1 MRMGLSLRLSIIS
14 ALSANNLMS
23 FEFDLFDWIDRSL
36 AESIDSSVIAFCFD
50 LYSPDGIELIGSSLF
65 DVNDRNW
72 ANSDDFIPSQ
82 RGMDIPENFCSA
94 NRVEHLETMT
104 DFIKRY
110 LVSDRPGARI
120 LLNCRAVAIGFVDGD
135 LKIIN
140 QNTI

>member
-1 MRMGLSLRLSIIS
+1 
-14 ALSANNLMS
+14 MS
-23 FEFDLFDWIDRSL
+23 FEFDLFEWIDRSL

-50 LYSPDGIELIGSSLF
+50 LYAPDGIELIGSSLF

-82 RGMDIPENFCSA
+82 RGMDIPENLCSG
-94 NRVEHLETMT
+94 NRLEHLETMT

-110 LVSDRPGARI
+110 LASDTPGAR
-120 LLNCRAVAIGFVDGD
+120 LLLSCRAVAIGFVDDD